1 MGLQGAHNQQKGF
14 EIICRGELQI
24 LLDIIESCKN
34 TTY

>member
-24 LLDIIESCKN
+24 LLNTIESHKN